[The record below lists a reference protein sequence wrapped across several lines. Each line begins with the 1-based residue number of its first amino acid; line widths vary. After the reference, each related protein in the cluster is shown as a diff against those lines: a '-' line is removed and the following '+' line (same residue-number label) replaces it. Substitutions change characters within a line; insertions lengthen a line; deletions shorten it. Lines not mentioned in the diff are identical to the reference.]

1 MTPKQYEARLKKTG
15 YSVEYVATR
24 IEDVSERTLYHWFSG
39 RTKNPD
45 MTPLGIWLD
54 NIEKGRDVYVGK
66 RIEYFIASS
75 KKAIDRRK

>member
-1 MTPKQYEARLKKTG
+1 MTPKQYEARLKKTN
-15 YSVEYVATR
+15 YRVEYVATR
-24 IEDVSERTLYHWFSG
+24 IEGISERTLYHWFSG

-66 RIEYFIASS
+66 LVEYFITDI
-75 KKAIDRRK
+75 KKSY